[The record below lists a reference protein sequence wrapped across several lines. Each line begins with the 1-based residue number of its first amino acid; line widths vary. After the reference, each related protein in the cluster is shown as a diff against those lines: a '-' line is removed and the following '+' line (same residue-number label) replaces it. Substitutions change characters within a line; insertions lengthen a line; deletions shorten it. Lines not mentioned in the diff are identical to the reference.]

1 MRPNACFRVS
11 VDDVAADFRRYIEL
25 ARTRAF
31 EIFADGKVE
40 VLLVPISAVPEWH
53 EQLQI
58 AVPTALM
65 TDDERAAMSSPI
77 GAWPGTIPEGDEW
90 PEGS

>member
-11 VDDVAADFRRYIEL
+11 VDDVAADFPRYVEL

-31 EIFADGKVE
+31 EIFADGKVD
-40 VLLVPISAVPEWH
+40 VLLVPISAILEWH

-58 AVPTALM
+58 AVPTAFM
-65 TDDERAAMSSPI
+65 TDDERAVMSSRI
-77 GAWPGTIPEGDEW
+77 GKWSGTIPEGDEW